1 MVRFFVIFLF
11 VTILSGCAALIPSK
25 PMRKDG
31 FYVVEEV
38 STKGITKNAY
48 HFVDDKRVRQ
58 LNRIKKSKVEL
69 LEWFNSEPTFTMNYL
84 SPSNNNVHTYYN
96 GDGFNSDGSISLDSS
111 GMVKNSIFYQVVDGK
126 IVSEK
131 KSLPSEEDKRF
142 KVFNDEAKLLFSGEY
157 IQVKEI
163 EKGYYLLVSNN
174 YSKIVDEKGNSVSDD
189 YKWIGSGILN
199 SKHFMAY
206 NGESFCVIS
215 TKGKVEIPCSYSD
228 MIEFKGNRYAVPDGE
243 NQKLIDLNGNVLVE
257 IKEGRFDYN
266 QPAYNVFSIQ
276 KNDSKIRRFWS
287 ALTKDYLDI
296 QSTSFFQFP
305 GFEHLWEVKTD
316 KGFLVFDEEGELQL
330 DAYVKSAFFNQG
342 HFIATDYNNYSIILD
357 LDSSIRSKPIFGEID
372 LIRTYSDDKEDNLY
386 HLKSKEGKSGLIDL
400 NGQMLFKGDFRK
412 VSYFGYGVYGL
423 DAGYNKPV
431 YLFSEKNGVLDLKS
445 FRFDKFSDS
454 VLTVRT
460 KGYIYGLW
468 DFKMNSWVLEPSEYS
483 YIASSNSDFGVYS
496 IGFGPDRR
504 SGFITKDGVELTAAN
519 YEGSLRATFN
529 KGVNIS
535 DGDVTLYEL
544 PSAKKILETE
554 GRSAEFSDYGSI
566 LVY

>member
-1 MVRFFVIFLF
+1 MVRFCVIFLF
-11 VTILSGCAALIPSK
+11 VTILSGCAALTPSK
-25 PMRKDG
+25 PMKKDG

-96 GDGFNSDGSISLDSS
+96 GDGFNSDGSIPLDSS

-131 KSLPSEEDKRF
+131 KSLPSEEDKHF

-174 YSKIVDEKGNSVSDD
+174 VSKIVDEKGNSVSND

-276 KNDSKIRRFWS
+276 KNNSKIRRFWS

-296 QSTSFFQFP
+296 QSTGFFQFP
-305 GFEHLWEVKTD
+305 GLEHLWEVKTD
-316 KGFLVFDEEGELQL
+316 KGFLVFDEEGKLQL
-330 DAYVKSAFFNQG
+330 DTYVKSAFFNQG

-372 LIRTYSDDKEDNLY
+372 LIRIYSDDKEDNLY

-400 NGQMLFKGDFRK
+400 NGQMLFKGNFRK

-423 DAGYNKPV
+423 GAGYNKPV

-445 FRFDKFSDS
+445 FSFDKFSDS
-454 VLTVRT
+454 VLTVKT
-460 KGYIYGLW
+460 KDYIYGLW
-468 DFKMNSWVLEPSEYS
+468 DFKRNSWVLEPSEYS

>member
-1 MVRFFVIFLF
+1 ME
-11 VTILSGCAALIPSK
+11 
-25 PMRKDG
+25 KDG

-38 STKGITKNAY
+38 SEKGITKNAY
-48 HFVDDKRVRQ
+48 HFIDGKRVRQ
-58 LNRIKKSKVEL
+58 LNGIKKSKVEL

-84 SPSNNNVHTYYN
+84 SPSNNKVHTYHN
-96 GDGFNSDGSISLDSS
+96 GDGFSSHGSIPLDSS

-131 KSLPSEEDKRF
+131 KSLPSKDEKNF
-142 KVFNDEAKLLFSGEY
+142 KVFSNDAKLLFSGEY
-157 IQVKEI
+157 TQVKEV
-163 EKGYYLLVSNN
+163 EKGYYLLVSNDV
-174 YSKIVDEKGNSVSDD
+174 SKIVDDKGHSVSED
-189 YKWIGSGILN
+189 YKWIGSDILN

-243 NQKLIDLNGNVLVE
+243 NQKLIDLNGNVLVV
-257 IKEGRFDYN
+257 IKEGKFDYN
-266 QPAYNVFSIQ
+266 QPAYNVFSIR
-276 KNDSKIRRFWS
+276 KNNSKIRQFWS
-287 ALTKDYLDI
+287 ASTEEYLDFEA
-296 QSTSFFQFP
+296 TRFFRFP
-305 GFEHLWEVKTD
+305 GLEHLWKVKTD
-316 KGFLVFDEEGELQL
+316 KGFLVFDEEGKLQL
-330 DAYVKSAFFNQG
+330 DAYVKSAFLHQG

-372 LIRTYSDDKEDNLY
+372 LIRTYSDDKEDKLF
-386 HLKSKEGKSGLIDL
+386 HLKSTEGNSGLIDS
-400 NGQMLFKGDFRK
+400 NGRMILKGDFSN

-423 DAGYNKPV
+423 NSGYKKPV
-431 YLFSEKNGVLDLKS
+431 YLFTEKNGLLDLKALS
-445 FRFDKFSDS
+445 FDKFSDS

-460 KGYIYGLW
+460 KEYIYGLW
-468 DFKMNSWVLEPSEYS
+468 DFKKNSWVLEPSEYS
-483 YIASSNSDFGVYS
+483 YIASNNSDFGVYS
-496 IGFGPDRR
+496 IGYGLDSR

-535 DGDVTLYEL
+535 DGDITVYEL

-554 GRSAEFSDYGSI
+554 GRSVEINDYGSI